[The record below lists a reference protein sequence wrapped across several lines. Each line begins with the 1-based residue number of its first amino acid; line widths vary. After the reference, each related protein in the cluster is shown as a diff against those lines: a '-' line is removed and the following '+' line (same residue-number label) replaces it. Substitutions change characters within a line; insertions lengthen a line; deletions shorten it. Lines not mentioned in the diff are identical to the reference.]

1 MRRSAVLILIA
12 ILITSVLLIEVRH
25 RSRMMFAE
33 LQSLRAQRDE
43 LITEWGKLLLEE
55 GTWSQ
60 HRRVEEIARTRLS
73 MDMPAPDRIVVVQG
87 RLSEQP

>member
-1 MRRSAVLILIA
+1 MRRLAVWISIA

-73 MDMPAPDRIVVVQG
+73 MDMPAPNRIVVVQG

>member
-60 HRRVEEIARTRLS
+60 HRRVEKIARTQLS
-73 MDMPAPDRIVVVQG
+73 MDLPAPDRIVVVQG
-87 RLSEQP
+87 RLSEHP